1 MTGTASPP
9 SKSILRGPAFSLASC
24 NNLLAREYNYRQ
36 SMAPSQHGKRRAL
49 STQRDHP
56 RRSLHRQRMS
66 FVPSGNLVLVVDDDR
81 AVLKAVKRVLRQ
93 HGFETMLFPSADA
106 FRSHKDFEDVIC
118 VILDLDLKHESSIP
132 LRHRLAA
139 DGIAVPVIYI
149 TGNDSEAV
157 RQAALQSGS
166 IHYLLKPFSAKSL
179 IESVKIAQAL
189 SV

>member
-1 MTGTASPP
+1 MSTSRAQPQHRRQFSRAANT

-24 NNLLAREYNYRQ
+24 NNLLAREDNHPQ
-36 SMAPSQHGKRRAL
+36 SMAPTQHGKRRAL

-56 RRSLHRQRMS
+56 CRSLHQQRMS

-118 VILDLDLKHESSIP
+118 VILDLDLNYESSIP

-139 DGIAVPVIYI
+139 DGIAVGEVVP
-149 TGNDSEAV
+149 
-157 RQAALQSGS
+157 GS
-166 IHYLLKPFSAKSL
+166 P
-179 IESVKIAQAL
+179 
-189 SV
+189 